1 MKATDL
7 LKKQHREVKKL
18 LKAAENSEDASER
31 KQLVEQ
37 IVDALKMHT
46 QIEEQIFYPAVR
58 DVGTKKA
65 NELID
70 ESFEEHH
77 IVDLVIAELP
87 DADFDDEKF
96 CAKISVLAELVSNH
110 IEEEE
115 DEMFPM
121 AERLGAPRLRELGDE
136 MQAMAEGE
144 QPVEAHLEEA
154 NV

>member
-18 LKAAENSEDASER
+18 LKAAENSDDASER
-31 KQLVEQ
+31 KQLVDK

-77 IVDLVIAELP
+77 VVDLVIAELP
-87 DADFDDEKF
+87 DADFDDERF

-115 DEMFPM
+115 TEMFPI
-121 AERLGAPRLRELGDE
+121 AEKLGAARLRELGDE
-136 MQAMAEGE
+136 MEGKPE
-144 QPVEAHLEEA
+144 VIEEEA
-154 NV
+154 RV